1 MCINLGVDSRLSL
14 YVLLFMIRAIHH
26 VVFWMIR
33 ISLMRFYC
41 KSYSTHSTQYI
52 SLFLI
57 VFYISQCTLWYPTH
71 MPPTCHPSAMPERL
85 GESKNVASKMIFFY
99 IKPLFIGIA

>member
-52 SLFLI
+52 SLWLI
-57 VFYISQCTLWYPTH
+57 VFYIFSMCSLVSNPHATH
-71 MPPTCHPSAMPERL
+71 MPPKRFA
-85 GESKNVASKMIFFY
+85 
-99 IKPLFIGIA
+99 